1 MVVEGMVAVVCVCA
15 CEQLG
20 WLLHQ
25 ARLVGL
31 RRAGVVQ
38 GVRRRAVV
46 RMRIPSGLSPHTS
59 TRASGSRLRHTQFCW
74 PRRYGIGLGFLCHAK
89 VARRKTR
96 AKGRGL
102 TARSEGRMDGGGLW
116 DGTFPPSHFCKCRG
130 RTRCRPF
137 SNTTQSRPLHPARTA
152 ANTPTQART
161 QDVAKQQQA
170 CARCGALR
178 AHCACGDRRVRGRA
192 QDAPQAQALLQA
204 HAACCMRNDV
214 RYR

>member
-46 RMRIPSGLSPHTS
+46 RMGIPSGLSPHTS

-89 VARRKTR
+89 VARRETR

-116 DGTFPPSHFCKCRG
+116 DGPFPPFSLLQVPRTHALQTLLQHYSVATVTPGTDGSEHPHAGTHAGCRKPAAG
-130 RTRCRPF
+130 VRSLWRSSRSLRLRRSPSAWTRTRR
-137 SNTTQSRPLHPARTA
+137 TTSTSTTTSPRCVLY
-152 ANTPTQART
+152 
-161 QDVAKQQQA
+161 AK
-170 CARCGALR
+170 
-178 AHCACGDRRVRGRA
+178 
-192 QDAPQAQALLQA
+192 
-204 HAACCMRNDV
+204 
-214 RYR
+214 